1 MATDSTEA
9 LDGDDVRLA
18 HRLADEAGALLLE
31 LRERRHRELDEWDL
45 GDEGDFYANQYLLR
59 ELAKHRPDDRVLSEE
74 SPDQPSRVNGD
85 RVWILD
91 PLDGTREYRTMRHD
105 WAVHVALWTRG
116 RGLTAGAV
124 SLPSLGEVRTTLHS
138 GPGRTRPPSPVVLVS
153 RSRRPWVADL
163 VAAEI
168 GGVVDSMGSA
178 GAKAMAVVAGQA
190 DVYLNPG
197 GMWEWDAAAP
207 AAVAEAAGFVVR
219 GAQGQELT
227 FNHAH
232 PWVDGY
238 IVCRADLADAV
249 FNVLANAT

>member
-1 MATDSTEA
+1 M
-9 LDGDDVRLA
+9 
-18 HRLADEAGALLLE
+18 
-31 LRERRHRELDEWDL
+31 
-45 GDEGDFYANQYLLR
+45 
-59 ELAKHRPDDRVLSEE
+59 VLSEE
-74 SPDQPSRVNGD
+74 SPDQLKRVQAD

-124 SLPSLGEVRTTLHS
+124 SLPSLNEVRTTLDA
-138 GPGRTRPPSPVVLVS
+138 GPPRTVPPSPVVLVS

-163 VAAEI
+163 VAAEL

-197 GMWEWDAAAP
+197 GLWEWDAAAP

-219 GAQGQELT
+219 GAHGQELT
-227 FNHAH
+227 FNHEH

-238 IVCRADLADAV
+238 IVCRADLADTV
-249 FNVLANAT
+249 FDVLAAAGIGM